1 MQHNRLQSISTIHKP
16 HHRYI
21 MYMYS
26 TKETKHLR
34 KQQPIRSN
42 IFLMY
47 IICIYWEASIHK
59 ICERMWQFDPGSGVT
74 AWQQC
79 VGSSVVVC

>member
-26 TKETKHLR
+26 TKEIKYT
-34 KQQPIRSN
+34 IRS
-42 IFLMY
+42 IV
-47 IICIYWEASIHK
+47 CEASCH
-59 ICERMWQFDPGSGVT
+59 SVT
-74 AWQQC
+74 RSL
-79 VGSSVVVC
+79 GYSVTRSLSISLFSTLRLTD